1 MEWFRRINSSRNA
14 DAIRSIVLIVLA
26 VLTVSAVF
34 WTAGRFVGLDENGAL
49 AETFKAAAES
59 SWALPIVIVCFTAAS
74 FIGAPQFLLIALA
87 VAAFGPV
94 RGFMFSYV
102 ATMISASTNF
112 LVARLFGA
120 RWLQRHRGATLK
132 TLTDF
137 VGRNGFY
144 SALIVRIVPSA
155 PFVVVNMGMGMT
167 TMPYMAFLA
176 GTAVGVIPKTTL
188 VALLGKIVQRARAG
202 ETDAIL
208 YLVLA
213 ALVWIVLA
221 YLARWLIRRRTVRPS
236 TSP

>member
-1 MEWFRRINSSRNA
+1 MEWFRRIYSSRNA
-14 DAIRSIVLIVLA
+14 DAVRTIALIVLA
-26 VLTVSAVF
+26 VVAASAVF
-34 WTAGRFVGLDENGAL
+34 WTAGRLVGLDENGAL

-59 SWALPIVIVCFTAAS
+59 PWALPIVIVCFTAAS
-74 FIGAPQFLLIALA
+74 FIAAPQFLLIALA

-94 RGFMFSYV
+94 RGFIFSYV
-102 ATMISASTNF
+102 ATLISASSNF

-120 RWLQRHRGATLK
+120 RWLQRRRGATLK
-132 TLTDF
+132 ALTDF

-167 TMPYMAFLA
+167 TMPYIAFLA

-213 ALVWIVLA
+213 AVVWVALA
-221 YLARWLIRRRTVRPS
+221 YLARWLIRRRAVRPS